1 MESRR
6 SLIVFLSMVSW
17 FSVVFTPVAQGKG
30 TPEILSVTPGKIARG
45 QIITI
50 SGKNLIK
57 GDAITTVKID
67 CVKAQYVELD
77 PTGKIKVR
85 VDTVPK
91 PEDKKSAG
99 EYKRSVRVMV
109 DKLQSNPY
117 TFTQLTWEAA
127 LQSHVFIILLL
138 YIAVAAYIV
147 FGMDASAFKSKTGQL
162 SLSKIQMGLWTFF
175 FGLTYVV
182 LAAIRREFLDI
193 TDGMFWLM
201 GISSATAVG
210 AKAIVLKNKID
221 PDAPFPSTLLMD
233 YDPKAATF
241 EITDSSLKKLS
252 SEEVPRNVLDK
263 LKSLKKEEYMG
274 EEKFVGILR
283 TKITSKDD
291 IDEYKRKLLEH
302 NVCKPGYRLS
312 LHRCQIAL
320 WTLIVLL
327 IYLINY
333 FGTMCL
339 PVIPDKLL
347 VLMGVSGGT
356 YLGFNYPKPKEE
368 NGSNP

>member
-1 MESRR
+1 MKSRR
-6 SLIVFLSMVSW
+6 SLIVFLGIVSW
-17 FSVVFTPVAQGKG
+17 FSVVFTPVAQGEG

-50 SGKNLIK
+50 SGKNLFK

-67 CVKAQYVELD
+67 GVKAQYVKLD
-77 PTGKIKVR
+77 SAEKIEVR
-85 VDTVPK
+85 IDKDPK
-91 PEDKKSAG
+91 PEAKIKEREG
-99 EYKRSVRVMV
+99 EYNRTVTVMV
-109 DKLQSNPY
+109 GEQESNPY
-117 TFTQLTWEAA
+117 TFTQLTWKAT
-127 LQSHVFIILLL
+127 LQPHVVFVLILYL
-138 YIAVAAYIV
+138 AVVGCIV
-147 FGMDASAFKSKTGQL
+147 LGGDASAFKSKTGQL

-233 YDPKAATF
+233 YDPNVATF
-241 EITDSSLKKLS
+241 KITDSSLKKLGS
-252 SEEVPRNVLDK
+252 KEVTRNVLEK
-263 LKSLKKEEYMG
+263 LESLKKKEYMG
-274 EEKFVGILR
+274 EEKFLSILLTEIAR
-283 TKITSKDD
+283 TDF
-291 IDEYKRKLLEH
+291 DEYKKKLLVH
-302 NVCKPGYRLS
+302 NVCQSGYRLS

-320 WTLIVLL
+320 WTLVVLV

-339 PVIPDKLL
+339 P

-368 NGSNP
+368 NGSKP